1 MEQNEPGKAWQNGS
15 TKSSLLL
22 KMLQGFSC
30 QVKSLLLKLTL
41 IYIIKL
47 HALLRRE
54 QFLKYLNRTM
64 EKRYH
69 TLLLAS
75 LFMSQLCGT
84 YYCPT
89 IVAIVLIIS
98 MLSAKSWTTIYYVV
112 IHLSKYFIVSWWKEC
127 FSWREGKWNG

>member
-1 MEQNEPGKAWQNGS
+1 MVKHGKMDQQNRPYFWKCCRGFPVR
-15 TKSSLLL
+15 SSPY
-22 KMLQGFSC
+22 FWNF
-30 QVKSLLLKLTL
+30 L

-69 TLLLAS
+69 NLFLAS
-75 LFMSQLCGT
+75 LFMSQLCST
-84 YYCPT
+84 YFCPT

-112 IHLSKYFIVSWWKEC
+112 IHLLKYFIVSWWKEC
-127 FSWREGKWNG
+127 FSWREGKWDG